1 MASDQKVLVAYDG
14 SEGANAA
21 IDAAVRLF
29 GDRRLIVLSV
39 GRSLA
44 SVASASVVAVPA
56 EVAGEALAQLDEA
69 TQQESETLA
78 ETGARIAR
86 DQGLEATAI
95 GILSTGSAWAT
106 IIRTAEENDVAVIIV
121 GSRGRSNVKSIL
133 LGSVSGAVVHHSVRP
148 VLVVSGPS
156 VDATELRSEL

>member
-1 MASDQKVLVAYDG
+1 MTSDQKVLVAYDG

-29 GDRRLIVLSV
+29 ADRPLLVLSV

-44 SVASASVVAVPA
+44 SAASASVVAIPA
-56 EVAGEALAQLDEA
+56 DVAGEALARLDDAAQKEA
-69 TQQESETLA
+69 ENLA
-78 ETGARIAR
+78 ETGARVAR
-86 DQGLEATAI
+86 HEGLEATAI
-95 GILSTGSAWAT
+95 GILSTDSVWAT
-106 IIRTAEENDVAVIIV
+106 VLRIAEENDVAAIIV

-133 LGSVSGAVVHHSVRP
+133 LGSVSGAVVHHSSRP

-156 VDATELRSEL
+156 VAALGSGA